1 MAFNLNKNDG
11 TGLGPSTP
19 NKTTSKFDLSK
30 KEDLEPIVTEPAPQ
44 SKTWIVGLLGILI
57 IGGGIWYFTSRP
69 ASEGSTAATSTET
82 ALADTSAK
90 VVPVASTTEEAAAST
105 DTALA
110 TSSANQNVATTQA
123 NKDNT
128 TKPASAKTAQSDA
141 VVAKLNNTAPASFG
155 EGSAKFKR
163 IDKSLVRR
171 IISYLTKNPE
181 ASIYVNGYASSDGPL
196 AINQSVSQA
205 RADAFKT
212 YLVSKNITESRV
224 VAAGKGIENP
234 IASNDTDAG
243 RKKNRRVEVSF
254 Q

>member
-11 TGLGPSTP
+11 ADSAPSTT
-19 NKTTSKFDLSK
+19 NKTASKFDLSK
-30 KEDLEPIVTEPAPQ
+30 KEAVEPVITEPASQ
-44 SKTWIVGLLGILI
+44 SKTWIIGLVGILI
-57 IGGGIWYFTSRP
+57 IGGGLWYFTSRP
-69 ASEGSTAATSTET
+69 ESSGSTVAASTET
-82 ALADTSAK
+82 ATKDTSSK
-90 VVPVASTTEEAAAST
+90 VATAPPAEVQPAGSTDTTIAAST
-105 DTALA
+105 
-110 TSSANQNVATTQA
+110 
-123 NKDNT
+123 KNT
-128 TKPASAKTAQSDA
+128 TTTTPVSEASAADPVNTKTYPSGAG
-141 VVAKLNNTAPASFG
+141 VAKLNNTAPASFG

-163 IDKSLVRR
+163 MDKSLVRR

-196 AINQSVSQA
+196 AINQTVSQA

-212 YLVSKNITESRV
+212 YLVSKNIAENRV

-243 RKKNRRVEVSF
+243 RKKNRRVEVTF

>member
-11 TGLGPSTP
+11 VDSAPSTT
-19 NKTTSKFDLSK
+19 NKATSKFDLSK
-30 KEDLEPIVTEPAPQ
+30 KEVVEPVTAEPAPQ
-44 SKTWIVGLLGILI
+44 SKTWIIGLVGILL
-57 IGGGIWYFTSRP
+57 IGGGIWYYTSRP
-69 ASEGSTAATSTET
+69 ESSGSTVAASTESAT
-82 ALADTSAK
+82 ADTSAK
-90 VVPVASTTEEAAAST
+90 LVNAAPSEVQPAAST
-105 DTALA
+105 DTTLA
-110 TSSANQNVATTQA
+110 TSANNTAATTPVTEA
-123 NKDNT
+123 SAINPVNT
-128 TKPASAKTAQSDA
+128 TTDQSSA
-141 VVAKLNNTAPASFG
+141 VVAKLNNTAPANFG

-181 ASIYVNGYASSDGPL
+181 ASINVNGYASSEGSL
-196 AINQSVSQA
+196 AINQIVSQA

-212 YLVSKNITESRV
+212 YLVSKNIAQDRV

-243 RKKNRRVEVSF
+243 RKKNRRVEVTF

>member
-11 TGLGPSTP
+11 TGLGSSAT

-30 KEDLEPIVTEPAPQ
+30 KEDTEPIVTEPAPQ

-57 IGGGIWYFTSRP
+57 IGGGIWYYSSRP
-69 ASEGSTAATSTET
+69 VSEVSTVATSAET

-90 VVPVASTTEEAAAST
+90 AVPAEPITEEAAAIT
-105 DTALA
+105 DTALD
-110 TSSANQNVATTQA
+110 TSSANQTVATTPA
-123 NKDNT
+123 NEDNT
-128 TKPASAKTAQSDA
+128 TNSANSTTAQSDA
-141 VVAKLNNTAPASFG
+141 IVAKLNNTAPASFG

-163 IDKSLVRR
+163 IDKSLVKR
-171 IISYLTKNPE
+171 IISYLTKNPQ

-196 AINQSVSQA
+196 AINQTVSQA
-205 RADAFKT
+205 RADAFKA